1 MTQEFDFSQ
10 TVKMNLF
17 ELTNE
22 ELHHRLLNRAA
33 EERRLTH
40 QILQLIAEVD
50 QRKLY
55 LPMAQASL
63 FDYLVKLIGYTP
75 ASAQRRIAAA
85 RMMQQVPEL
94 GSKIENGS
102 LKLTQVSQV
111 QQVLRLVRKKDN
123 IQLLPN
129 EKKDLLA
136 KLENKT
142 GAESELILAQEFK
155 LPAQTQFRQKIQ
167 KDESVRI
174 ELTLSKEQM
183 EIVERAKTLLSHALP
198 GATLA
203 EVIVNLAERYV
214 RTRVGAKSRSKSQT
228 ETEAEIDANAEAN
241 AEVETKTR
249 TDQGSTSAAE
259 GIQRQRRGF
268 SQQAIPAAVKK
279 DVLGRSQGCEFR
291 DAKTGKVCGSKL
303 FLEVD
308 HVQPRF
314 AGGGNEPFNLR
325 PMCSSHNKFRYT
337 NGC

>member
-1 MTQEFDFSQ
+1 MPQDSDFSQ
-10 TVKMNLF
+10 TVKINLF

-33 EERRLTH
+33 DERRLTH

-63 FDYLVKLIGYTP
+63 FDYLVTLIGYTP
-75 ASAQRRIAAA
+75 ASAQRRIDAA
-85 RMMQQVPEL
+85 RMMQQVTEV

-102 LKLTQVSQV
+102 LKLSQVSQV
-111 QQVLRLVRKKDN
+111 QKVLRLVRKTDN
-123 IQLLPN
+123 IQLLSN

-142 GAESELILAQEFK
+142 GVESELILAQEFK
-155 LPAQTQFRQKIQ
+155 LPPQTQFRQKIQ
-167 KDESVRI
+167 QDESVRI
-174 ELTLSKEQM
+174 ELTLSKEQI
-183 EIVERAKTLLSHALP
+183 EIVERAKALLSHALP

-203 EVIVNLAERYV
+203 EVIVSLAERYV
-214 RTRVGAKSRSKSQT
+214 RTRVGAKSRSKDQSETKMKT
-228 ETEAEIDANAEAN
+228 ETETNAEAW
-241 AEVETKTR
+241 TKTSI
-249 TDQGSTSAAE
+249 DQGSTSAPE
-259 GIQRQRRGF
+259 GTERQRRGV
-268 SQQAIPAAVKK
+268 SKQAIPAAIKK
-279 DVLGRSQGCEFR
+279 NVLSRNQGCEFR
-291 DAKTGKVCGSKL
+291 DAKTGRVCGSKM

-337 NGC
+337 AGY

>member
-1 MTQEFDFSQ
+1 MTEDFAFSQ
-10 TVKMNLF
+10 TVRMNFF
-17 ELTNE
+17 EITNE
-22 ELHHRLLNRAA
+22 ELHHRLVSRAA

-63 FDYLVKLIGYTP
+63 FDYLVQLIGYTP
-75 ASAQRRIAAA
+75 ASAQRRIDAA

-123 IQLLPN
+123 IQLLPD

-155 LPAQTQFRQKIQ
+155 LPPQTHFRQKVQ
-167 KDESVRI
+167 QDESVRI
-174 ELTLSKEQM
+174 EFTLNKEQM
-183 EIVERAKTLLSHALP
+183 EVVERAKALLSHARP

-203 EVIVNLAERYV
+203 EIIVSLAERYIK
-214 RTRVGAKSRSKSQT
+214 TR
-228 ETEAEIDANAEAN
+228 
-241 AEVETKTR
+241 VETKSKAKVR
-249 TDQGSTSAAE
+249 TDQGSSSAAE
-259 GIQRQRRGF
+259 GTGSQRRGV
-268 SQQAIPAAVKK
+268 SQPAIPAAVKK
-279 DVLGRSQGCEFR
+279 AILGRSQGCEFR
-291 DAKTGKVCGSKL
+291 DSKTGKVCGSKR

-308 HVQPRF
+308 HIQPRF
-314 AGGGNEPFNLR
+314 AGGGNESSNLR
-325 PMCSSHNKFRYT
+325 LMCSSHNKFRYT
-337 NGC
+337 AGC

>member
-1 MTQEFDFSQ
+1 M
-10 TVKMNLF
+10 
-17 ELTNE
+17 
-22 ELHHRLLNRAA
+22 
-33 EERRLTH
+33 
-40 QILQLIAEVD
+40 
-50 QRKLY
+50 
-55 LPMAQASL
+55 
-63 FDYLVKLIGYTP
+63 
-75 ASAQRRIAAA
+75 
-85 RMMQQVPEL
+85 
-94 GSKIENGS
+94 
-102 LKLTQVSQV
+102 KLTQVSQV

-203 EVIVNLAERYV
+203 EVIVDLAERYV

-228 ETEAEIDANAEAN
+228 ETEAK

>member
-1 MTQEFDFSQ
+1 MTQHFDSSQ
-10 TVKMNLF
+10 IVRMNLF

-22 ELHHRLLNRAA
+22 ELHHRLLSRAA

-55 LPMAQASL
+55 LPMAQASI

-75 ASAQRRIAAA
+75 ASAQRRIDAA

-94 GSKIENGS
+94 GRKIESGS

-142 GAESELILAQEFK
+142 GAESELILAQVFK
-155 LPAQTQFRQKIQ
+155 LPPQTQCRQKIQ
-167 KDESVRI
+167 QDESVRI

-183 EIVERAKTLLSHALP
+183 EVVERAKALLSHALP
-198 GATLA
+198 GASLA
-203 EVIVNLAERYV
+203 EVIVSLAERYV
-214 RTRVGAKSRSKSQT
+214 KTR
-228 ETEAEIDANAEAN
+228 I
-241 AEVETKTR
+241 ETKSKAKAESKPECKPETQTKADVEAQTR
-249 TDQGSTSAAE
+249 TDQGSASATE
-259 GIQRQRRGF
+259 GVASQRRRL
-268 SQQAIPAAVKK
+268 SQQAIPTAVKK
-279 DVLGRSQGCEFR
+279 DVLGRSQGCEFM
-291 DAKTGKVCGSKL
+291 DAKTGKVCGSKR

-308 HVQPRF
+308 HIQPRF

-325 PMCSSHNKFRYT
+325 AMCSSHNKFRYT
-337 NGC
+337 AGC